1 MGRAR
6 LFGLVMG
13 AVTLL
18 AAGAGLRASDGAG
31 PGLGPGAGAGPRF
44 AVSFPT
50 IVREEPAS
58 GRLVVYLVRD
68 GSSIHERRPP
78 GSGPFFDDP
87 QPMFGIDVED
97 LEPGQSVI
105 VDDAAA
111 AFPMPLSRLAPGTYR
126 VQAVLDMNRSN
137 SNWRREAGNLYSQV
151 TRFTI
156 DPAKPFT
163 EPVAITLSDRVFE
176 PVVRPMQG
184 VEVVDV
190 VSESLSAFRENE
202 VHLRAGVVLPEN
214 YDPGRAY
221 AAVYV
226 IPGFGGDERM
236 AFSEAN
242 VRFATSKRDVPHRD
256 LWSNAF
262 IIVLNPESGNGHTLF
277 ADSDN
282 NGPVAA
288 ALIRELIP
296 ALEARYPLIKEPSA
310 RLVTGHSSGAWS
322 ALWLS
327 LNHPETFG
335 GCWASAPDPVD
346 FRSFQLINLYEAS
359 NWYEFDEHQ
368 NVEELTTGV
377 GALPVRG
384 EVPSYRDGAK
394 IRMTVRQEN
403 AMEEVIGPGNSSGQ
417 QWDSWMAVF
426 GPRGDDGNPAALYHP
441 VTGAINPA
449 IIEHF
454 QRYDIGRLLRSDPER
469 YGRILRQNV
478 RLLVGGKDNY
488 FLDGAVRRLAADL
501 ERLAP
506 AETIGHGPGSITIVP
521 DADHN
526 TLLSTPEADN
536 WVVEMVNHL
545 RAAGHIRD

>member
-1 MGRAR
+1 MGRSR
-6 LFGLVMG
+6 LVGLVMG
-13 AVTLL
+13 VVTLL
-18 AAGAGLRASDGAG
+18 ALGAVLRASDGAG
-31 PGLGPGAGAGPRF
+31 QGLRF
-44 AVSFPT
+44 AVSFPSF
-50 IVREEPAS
+50 VREEPAS

-68 GSSIHERRPP
+68 GSSIPERRPP

-87 QPMFGIDVED
+87 QPMFGMDVEE
-97 LEPGQSVI
+97 LGPGQTVI
-105 VDDAAA
+105 VDDGAAS
-111 AFPMPLSRLAPGTYR
+111 FPVPMSRLSPGTYR
-126 VQAVLDMNRSN
+126 VQAVLDMRRTN

-151 TRFTI
+151 TRVTI
-156 DPAKPFT
+156 DPASPLA

-190 VSESLSAFRENE
+190 VSESLSAFRDRET
-202 VHLRAGVVLPEN
+202 HLRAGVVLPEN
-214 YDPGRAY
+214 YDPGRTY
-221 AAVYV
+221 SAVYV

-242 VRFATSKRDVPHRD
+242 VRFAASKRDVPHKA
-256 LWSNAF
+256 LWANAF
-262 IIVLNPESGNGHTLF
+262 FIVLNPESGNGHTLF
-277 ADSDN
+277 ADSAN
-282 NGPVAA
+282 NGPVAT
-288 ALIRELIP
+288 ALIQELIP

-310 RLVTGHSSGAWS
+310 RLVTGHSSGGWS

-327 LNHPETFG
+327 LNYPETFG

-368 NVEELTTGV
+368 NVEELTTGT

-394 IRMTVRQEN
+394 IKMTVRQEN

-426 GPRGDDGNPAALYHP
+426 GPKGDDGNPAALYHP
-441 VTGAINPA
+441 VTGKMNPA
-449 IIEHF
+449 IVEHF
-454 QRYDIGRLLRSDPER
+454 KSYDIGRLLRSDPER
-469 YGRILRQNV
+469 FGRIFRQNV
-478 RLLVGGKDNY
+478 RLLVGDKDNY
-488 FLDGAVRRLAADL
+488 FLEAAVRRLAGDL

-506 AETIGHGPGSITIVP
+506 AETIGHGQGSITIVEG
-521 DADHN
+521 ADHN
-526 TLLSTPEADN
+526 TVLTTPEADN
-536 WVVEMVNHL
+536 WVIEMVNHL